1 MTSIHERY
9 AERRARAADV
19 ATVVALCVCTLLGA
33 RISTSESA
41 PPHALWPAWILV
53 ASSAAVL
60 PSRIHP
66 RATLAVTAAGA
77 AALTALGYLPSPLL
91 LAPVMTALY
100 RLAALTDSR
109 TTGVYGSATVTVLT
123 ATSLAGAP
131 LGDDFILRTVGTVLW
146 LLLPMS
152 LGGQN
157 RFRRAYLE
165 SVQARA
171 AHAERTRDEEA
182 RLRVAEERLRIA
194 RELHDAVAH
203 HMAVAHAQAGT
214 AAHLAETHPE
224 QTRKI
229 LADLVGTTTS
239 ALLELRATVGV
250 LRRTAGPDTDPL
262 EPAPGLDR
270 LPDLVTA
277 CASAGLTVTVTAEG
291 PARPLSPGVDLTAY
305 RIIQEA
311 LTNATK
317 HAPDHAARVRLHY
330 DTARLLVTV
339 TNDGTAN
346 DGTTNEGSANGGSAN
361 DGAVPPVPGGGY
373 GLMGMRERAH
383 SVGGDLRAGPRPE
396 GGFEVAAALPFRPRT
411 AADAPA
417 GPRPEE
423 SR

>member
-1 MTSIHERY
+1 MTSNLERY
-9 AERRARAADV
+9 AERHTRAADV
-19 ATVVALCVCTLLGA
+19 VTAVALCVCTLFGA
-33 RISTSESA
+33 QISTSDSS
-41 PPHALWPAWILV
+41 PPHALWPAWILA
-53 ASSAAVL
+53 ASSAAIL
-60 PSRIHP
+60 AARSRP
-66 RATLAVTAAGA
+66 RTTLAVTAAA
-77 AALTALGYLPSPLL
+77 AAVLTALGYLPSPLL

-100 RLAALTDSR
+100 WLAALTDSR
-109 TTGVYGSATVTVLT
+109 TTGVYGSATVAVLVAT
-123 ATSLAGAP
+123 ALAAAP

-146 LLLPMS
+146 LLLPVS
-152 LGGQN
+152 LGGWS

-165 SVQARA
+165 SVKARA
-171 AHAERTRDEEA
+171 AHAERTREEEA

-214 AAHLAETHPE
+214 AAHLAATHPE

-250 LRRTAGPDTDPL
+250 LRQTAGPDADPL

-270 LPDLVTA
+270 LPELVAA
-277 CASAGLTVTVTAEG
+277 CESAGLSVAVTTEG
-291 PARPLSPGVDLTAY
+291 EAQSLSPGIDLTAY

-330 DTARLLVTV
+330 DSSRLLITV
-339 TNDGTAN
+339 TNDGAAS
-346 DGTTNEGSANGGSAN
+346 GE
-361 DGAVPPVPGGGY
+361 AVPPMPGGGY

-383 SVGGDLRAGPRPE
+383 SIGGDLRAGPRPE
-396 GGFEVAAALPFRPRT
+396 GGFEVAAALPLRPRT
-411 AADAPA
+411 PADAPA
-417 GPRPEE
+417 GRRHEE
-423 SR
+423 TP